1 MDFKRQIFNRRTTV
15 YVTEIIN
22 TRRKRLRCTS
32 SLLMPDT
39 IRTFIAA
46 EIPENITSGIRELQQ
61 GLKDYGID
69 IRWIRSENIHLTL
82 KFLGDVQ
89 AADIDNIFEAIS
101 RTVDGVA
108 SISLK
113 AKGIG
118 VFPDIRRPHVLW
130 VGLTGQLEVLM
141 QLQKTLDSNLK
152 DIGFPQEKRPFKG
165 HLTIGRI
172 KTKINTKKFGDA
184 LMAFRNF
191 ETETFIADKIILF
204 KSELK
209 PQGAVYTHLASA
221 PLG

>member
-1 MDFKRQIFNRRTTV
+1 
-15 YVTEIIN
+15 
-22 TRRKRLRCTS
+22 
-32 SLLMPDT
+32 MPDT

-61 GLKDYGID
+61 GLKDYGIN

-101 RTVDGVA
+101 GTVDGVA

>member
-1 MDFKRQIFNRRTTV
+1 
-15 YVTEIIN
+15 
-22 TRRKRLRCTS
+22 
-32 SLLMPDT
+32 MPDI

-46 EIPENITSGIRELQQ
+46 EMPKNIISGVGELQQ

-69 IRWIRSENIHLTL
+69 IRWIRPENIHLTL

-89 AADIDNIFEAIS
+89 AADIGNIFGAIS
-101 RTVDGVA
+101 RTVDGIA
-108 SISLK
+108 SISLN

-118 VFPDIRRPHVLW
+118 VFPGLSRPRVLW
-130 VGLTGQLEVLM
+130 VGLAGQLEVLL

-152 DIGFPQEKRPFKG
+152 AIGFPQEKRPFKG

-172 KTKINTKKFGDA
+172 KTKINAKKFGDA
-184 LMAFRNF
+184 LMAFRHF

-209 PQGAVYTHLASA
+209 PQGAVYTRLASA

>member
-1 MDFKRQIFNRRTTV
+1 MP
-15 YVTEIIN
+15 EII
-22 TRRKRLRCTS
+22 RS
-32 SLLMPDT
+32 
-39 IRTFIAA
+39 FIAV
-46 EIPENITSGIRELQQ
+46 EIPENIASAIRKLQQ
-61 GLKDYGID
+61 GLGGYGID
-69 IRWIRSENIHLTL
+69 MRWIRYENIHLTL

-89 AADIDNIFEAIS
+89 AVDIDNISKAIL
-101 RTVDGVA
+101 RTVDGIA

-118 VFPDIRRPHVLW
+118 VFPGIKRPRVLW
-130 VGLTGQLEVLM
+130 VGLAGQLEVLM

-152 DIGFPQEKRPFKG
+152 DIGFSQETRPFKG

-172 KTKINTKKFGDA
+172 RAKMNTKKFGEA

>member
-1 MDFKRQIFNRRTTV
+1 MP
-15 YVTEIIN
+15 EI
-22 TRRKRLRCTS
+22 
-32 SLLMPDT
+32 
-39 IRTFIAA
+39 IRTFIAV
-46 EIPENITSGIRELQQ
+46 EIPENIASAIRKLQQ
-61 GLKDYGID
+61 GLEGYGID
-69 IRWIRSENIHLTL
+69 MRWIRYENIHLTL

-89 AADIDNIFEAIS
+89 AVDIDNISKAIL
-101 RTVDGVA
+101 RTVDGIA

-118 VFPDIRRPHVLW
+118 VFPGIKRPRVLW
-130 VGLTGQLEVLM
+130 VGLAGQLEVLM

-152 DIGFPQEKRPFKG
+152 DIGFSQETRPFKG

-172 KTKINTKKFGDA
+172 RAKMNTKKFGEA